1 MKKTIALIL
10 AFTMLLSLCAC
21 GAKAPSQSAAPS
33 GSEAPADKPERP
45 EQNLKSGLL
54 SMLNM
59 TEEEYGAFKQA
70 RNDARMQMTKEGYT
84 ELPTIPEDPDAP
96 GPAPDGAEPFDPGM
110 SPEKMGMP
118 SEAEMLADEFGIV
131 YYDTLDAMLMGLY
144 AGDVGSIEIY
154 QSVARFLC
162 ATNQDLMIL
171 GKFDLDKETNTF
183 AELALSGILSNDF
196 AFLMMEENSEL
207 CEEFNSA
214 ITAMKADGTLEK
226 LVAEQID
233 GLVDGGEITPVTMPV
248 IDGAETVKI
257 AVTGALPPMDFV
269 DADGTPAGFNTAVL
283 AEISR
288 RINKNIELL
297 VVDSI
302 GRAAALASGTVDA
315 VFWTRTNSAANNVA
329 EMSEAERSAS
339 REELKKG
346 LSEEEIQLLERM
358 EEIADFSAYGAAD
371 MPEGTIA
378 TVPYFSDVIV
388 PVELRRDP
396 NK

>member
-1 MKKTIALIL
+1 MKKFISLFLALTLLLGLSCTTL
-10 AFTMLLSLCAC
+10 ADGNNSGTLSY
-21 GAKAPSQSAAPS
+21 
-33 GSEAPADKPERP
+33 
-45 EQNLKSGLL
+45 
-54 SMLNM
+54 LNM
-59 TEEEYGAFKQA
+59 TEEEEDLFGASLRQPLLKILLLH
-70 RNDARMQMTKEGYT
+70 GV
-84 ELPTIPEDPDAP
+84 LIPESSQAP
-96 GPAPDGAEPFDPGM
+96 SQDNPASVLRF
-110 SPEKMGMP
+110 
-118 SEAEMLADEFGIV
+118 F
-131 YYDTLDAMLMGLY
+131 DTLDAMLMGLY